1 MPFSLYNDCTNHGS
15 SVFDRRLPLP
25 LGGCEGAAND
35 VLGHTYSHGSLCNLR
50 EFVRRVQ
57 VDKSGKVF
65 NVCDEFILHA
75 FRKSHLLAAVCT
87 HLKVQSP
94 DTSITHEGNLQWLE
108 TTAEAI
114 VTQNIYPATSS
125 DTVYGLHRSILHT
138 YGISLYGPLECLSL

>member
-1 MPFSLYNDCTNHGS
+1 MVALYLIGDFHFLWEVVKVLLMMFWGS
-15 SVFDRRLPLP
+15 P
-25 LGGCEGAAND
+25 A
-35 VLGHTYSHGSLCNLR
+35 HIGSLCNLR

-114 VTQNIYPATSS
+114 VTQNLYPATSS
-125 DTVYGLHRSILHT
+125 DTVYGLHRSFLHT
-138 YGISLYGPLECLSL
+138 YGISLCGP